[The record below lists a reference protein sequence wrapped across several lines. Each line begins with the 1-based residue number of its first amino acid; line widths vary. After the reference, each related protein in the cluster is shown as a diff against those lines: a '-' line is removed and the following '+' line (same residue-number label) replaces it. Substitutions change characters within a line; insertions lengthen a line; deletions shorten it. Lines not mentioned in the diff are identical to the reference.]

1 MAVRHVTLTANTA
14 QTVSLAT
21 RDLREVGVMH
31 KGNVPD
37 PVYVNLSGTAVINGN
52 DCYAV
57 LPGQHRFIPRIWSS
71 GKPTNASIICAAAAN
86 VEVEFP

>member
-37 PVYVNLSGTAVINGN
+37 PVYVTLSGTATIAG
-52 DCYAV
+52 DDTYCV

-71 GKPTNASIICAAAAN
+71 GKPTNVSIISAATAA